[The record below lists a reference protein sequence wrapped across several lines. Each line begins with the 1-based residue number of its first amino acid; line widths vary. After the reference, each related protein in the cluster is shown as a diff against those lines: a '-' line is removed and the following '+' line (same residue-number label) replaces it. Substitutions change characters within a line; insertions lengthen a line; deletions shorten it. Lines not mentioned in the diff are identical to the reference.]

1 MQLSEQENAE
11 ETAMMKQAV
20 NELFGEDSVAT
31 EKLLDRDMRE
41 NRLYLLRKQLVG
53 PEIEQVNARL
63 DLKITMLNDDL
74 KKMIERE
81 VKRLDYNVNSKI
93 NAIDE
98 MLY

>member
-1 MQLSEQENAE
+1 
-11 ETAMMKQAV
+11 MMKQAV